1 MGIVAVVGSCPISF
15 LQIELCL
22 TVHCSAQCSPK
33 QCWLPGLSSTEIR
46 IFQIIIILSPCPTPC
61 NFIRRRRLGVDTC
74 SHLTSLTSDKSPTS
88 PTDLCHSVPGG
99 SPNMVRLWGREISP
113 GFILTKYGVIF
124 KIAERRWKWSAAVLS
139 VLFNYQKDYL
149 LTSEWFVLF
158 VYLRT
163 WDH

>member
-1 MGIVAVVGSCPISF
+1 MLSYKAAEIFPKKKSIVFFFNILDFKLFYEHHLKGKERKVLLVGIVAVVGSCPISF

-33 QCWLPGLSSTEIR
+33 QCLLPGLSSTEIR

-61 NFIRRRRLGVDTC
+61 NFIRRRCLGVDTC

-99 SPNMVRLWGREISP
+99 SPNMVRL
-113 GFILTKYGVIF
+113 
-124 KIAERRWKWSAAVLS
+124 
-139 VLFNYQKDYL
+139 
-149 LTSEWFVLF
+149 
-158 VYLRT
+158 
-163 WDH
+163 